1 MSWSVQVIGV
11 NAGRDVMLRTQVQT
25 LFKSFAKDLEE
36 AFRNAPC
43 FSFPF
48 LVLGSGLNTWIAA
61 VTRALVGSSWL
72 GIPMTV
78 ALLVEHGWSVLN
90 MCKSEPWEFH
100 TDCRHEY
107 IHTACACVTTI
118 CLNDGAWASL
128 CLQLR
133 EPTVGVFRKPQHWS
147 SILSVIQG
155 HSLCRWRW
163 RGAQWVKDL
172 NWNLVQFLS
181 PMEPPKS
188 FSFVLFD
195 VLGVA
200 YRARTTSSSSC
211 VEPFCRRVGIPSKL
225 AESCIDVLFPLIGT
239 RLIYIYIHI

>member
-61 VTRALVGSSWL
+61 ITRALVGSSWL

-90 MCKSEPWEFH
+90 MCKNWQVLTGVQSEPWEFH
-100 TDCRHEY
+100 TEQTR
-107 IHTACACVTTI
+107 IHSHW
-118 CLNDGAWASL
+118 LRL
-128 CLQLR
+128 C
-133 EPTVGVFRKPQHWS
+133 HHH
-147 SILSVIQG
+147 LSE
-155 HSLCRWRW
+155 RWRMSQLVLA
-163 RGAQWVKDL
+163 AQRANGRCV
-172 NWNLVQFLS
+172 
-181 PMEPPKS
+181 PKTAT
-188 FSFVLFD
+188 L
-195 VLGVA
+195 
-200 YRARTTSSSSC
+200 
-211 VEPFCRRVGIPSKL
+211 K
-225 AESCIDVLFPLIGT
+225 
-239 RLIYIYIHI
+239 